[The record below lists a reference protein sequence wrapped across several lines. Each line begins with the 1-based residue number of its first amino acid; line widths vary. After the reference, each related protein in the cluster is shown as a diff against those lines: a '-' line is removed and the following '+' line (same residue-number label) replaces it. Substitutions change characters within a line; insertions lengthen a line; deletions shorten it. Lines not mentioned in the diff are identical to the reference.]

1 MKYRIIDSGESFDI
15 VTEKGGVA
23 SFYYNS
29 ENHVTTYFQNRLDDC
44 NPDADLWEQ
53 MSQGKVYFK
62 DWDGSPTK
70 EQVIQD
76 ALNWLY
82 FPSPPEWQEDDSLYT
97 DFFPKH
103 K

>member
-1 MKYRIIDSGESFDI
+1 M
-15 VTEKGGVA
+15 A
-23 SFYYNS
+23 
-29 ENHVTTYFQNRLDDC
+29 
-44 NPDADLWEQ
+44 
-53 MSQGKVYFK
+53 QGKVYFK

-70 EQVIQD
+70 EQVVED